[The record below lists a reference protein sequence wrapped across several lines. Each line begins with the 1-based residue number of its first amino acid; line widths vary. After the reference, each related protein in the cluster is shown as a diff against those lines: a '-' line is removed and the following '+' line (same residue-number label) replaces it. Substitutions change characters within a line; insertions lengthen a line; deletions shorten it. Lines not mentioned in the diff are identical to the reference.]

1 MSAIYGF
8 ASRLSGC
15 MAGLCAI
22 LALLA
27 LPSPSRADTLSDCQ
41 ACCREKGFV
50 DQELSACV
58 GNCMQGSGS
67 CAAAPSCSK
76 RTGDCD
82 LFGESKALC
91 EPAIKRKCNQTA
103 EYKNCD
109 CRFRFNLGQDKC
121 LCVIISLP

>member
-50 DQELSACV
+50 DQQLSECV
-58 GNCMQGSGS
+58 GYCMQGSGPCS
-67 CAAAPSCSK
+67 IASQCPGIEKNGVYQGCVAAGIVCQLP
-76 RTGDCD
+76 G
-82 LFGESKALC
+82 KASTC
-91 EPAIKRKCNQTA
+91 GNSVNGKHCT
-103 EYKNCD
+103 
-109 CRFRFNLGQDKC
+109 C
-121 LCVIISLP
+121 LP

>member
-58 GNCMQGSGS
+58 GNCMQGSGPCAVAPCSTYNKS
-67 CAAAPSCSK
+67 CAPNVPNDTKEECMG
-76 RTGDCD
+76 RTCG
-82 LFGESKALC
+82 
-91 EPAIKRKCNQTA
+91 
-103 EYKNCD
+103 
-109 CRFRFNLGQDKC
+109 FNFCGCAFSTTC
-121 LCVIISLP
+121 LCQ